1 MCAKMLPRMVFVW
14 LPTIWLPTIWLP
26 TRGPRHRNAGQG
38 TRLREC
44 H

>member
-1 MCAKMLPRMVFVW
+1 MVFVW

-38 TRLREC
+38 TGLREF